1 MTKATPTVS
10 IVIAAYNAA
19 LTLPE
24 TLASVAAQTFTDFE
38 LIVIDDGSVD
48 GTPAILQSHAAKW
61 PWLSWVSQ
69 SNAGVSAA
77 REKGLAL
84 CRSELVAFLDADDL
98 WLPEKLAKQIPL
110 MLAQPGLVLS
120 YTDMR
125 DFFPDH
131 DAPLSLLQQKP
142 PARGQV
148 LQQLFTRNFIYTPT
162 VIVRKSALRSAGGF
176 DLQLKVNEDFDLW
189 LRMAALGPFDYIS
202 DVLGRRR
209 VLPGSLT
216 RANQLLCYRQDLAI
230 IDTWVAKRPDLFPA
244 SSNLVRQR
252 KAVIQARIGQYLLGI
267 RDFAGAKQAYFH
279 ALRLG
284 QRSMPTLARTAA
296 ACMPPVMHAFWWLK
310 SNFKR

>member
-1 MTKATPTVS
+1 MTMTTPTVS

-19 LTLPE
+19 HTLPE

-48 GTPAILQSHAAKW
+48 NTPAILQSHGAQW
-61 PWLSWVSQ
+61 PWLSWVRQ
-69 SNAGVSAA
+69 PNAGVSAA

-98 WLPEKLAKQIPL
+98 WLPHKLEKQVPL
-110 MLAQPGLVLS
+110 MLAQPELVLS

-148 LQQLFTRNFIYTPT
+148 LQALFTRNFIYTPT
-162 VIVRKSALRSAGGF
+162 VILRKSALRRAGGF
-176 DLQLKVNEDFDLW
+176 DLKLKVNEDFDLW
-189 LRMAALGPFDYIS
+189 LRMAALGPFDYINEI
-202 DVLGRRR
+202 LGRRR
-209 VLPGSLT
+209 VLPASLT

-230 IDTWVAKRPDLFPA
+230 IDTWVTKRPDIFPA
-244 SSNLVRQR
+244 NSDLVRKR
-252 KAVIQARIGQYLLGI
+252 KALIQARIGAHLLGT
-267 RDFAGAKQAYFH
+267 RDFAGARLAYAQA
-279 ALRLG
+279 LQLG
-284 QRSMPTLARTAA
+284 QRSMPTLARAAA
-296 ACMPPVMHAFWWLK
+296 ACMPPLMHTFWWLK
-310 SNFKR
+310 SKFKR